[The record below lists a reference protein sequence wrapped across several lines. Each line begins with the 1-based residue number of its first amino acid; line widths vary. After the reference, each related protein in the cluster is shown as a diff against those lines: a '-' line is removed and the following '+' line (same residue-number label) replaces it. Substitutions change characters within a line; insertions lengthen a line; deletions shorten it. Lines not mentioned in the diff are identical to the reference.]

1 MLLQKSGGRICS
13 FSPCIEQV
21 QKTCVELKSCGFTE
35 ITTMECLNREFQV
48 RKISLPVFDSNLDL
62 LAASRKRKLDTED
75 GDTET
80 KADSESRT
88 DEMKDAK
95 FVTGVPLTTM
105 PGHTGF
111 LTFATLP
118 PQL

>member
-1 MLLQKSGGRICS
+1 
-13 FSPCIEQV
+13 
-21 QKTCVELKSCGFTE
+21 
-35 ITTMECLNREFQV
+35 MECLNREFQV
-48 RKISLPVFDSNLDL
+48 RKIALPVFDRNLDPL
-62 LAASRKRKLDTED
+62 VASRKRKLDTED
-75 GDTET
+75 EEKVVKADTET
-80 KADSESRT
+80 Q

>member
-1 MLLQKSGGRICS
+1 
-13 FSPCIEQV
+13 
-21 QKTCVELKSCGFTE
+21 
-35 ITTMECLNREFQV
+35 MEVLNREFQV
-48 RKISLPVFDSNLDL
+48 RKIALPVFDSNLDP
-62 LAASRKRKLDTED
+62 LAASRKRKLDPED
-75 GDTET
+75 SGDAEVKAET
-80 KADSESRT
+80 Q
-88 DEMKDAK
+88 DEVKDAK

>member
-1 MLLQKSGGRICS
+1 
-13 FSPCIEQV
+13 
-21 QKTCVELKSCGFTE
+21 
-35 ITTMECLNREFQV
+35 MECLNREFQV
-48 RKISLPVFDSNLDL
+48 RKIALPVFDSNLDP

-75 GDTET
+75 EEKEVKADTET
-80 KADSESRT
+80 Q

>member
-1 MLLQKSGGRICS
+1 
-13 FSPCIEQV
+13 
-21 QKTCVELKSCGFTE
+21 
-35 ITTMECLNREFQV
+35 MECLNREFQV
-48 RKISLPVFDSNLDL
+48 RKIALPVFDSNLDP
-62 LAASRKRKLDTED
+62 LAASRKRKLDTEEGEKD
-75 GDTET
+75 VKADTET
-80 KADSESRT
+80 Q
-88 DEMKDAK
+88 DEMKEAK

>member
-1 MLLQKSGGRICS
+1 
-13 FSPCIEQV
+13 
-21 QKTCVELKSCGFTE
+21 
-35 ITTMECLNREFQV
+35 MECLNREFQV
-48 RKISLPVFDSNLDL
+48 RKIALPVFDSNLDP
-62 LAASRKRKLDTED
+62 LAASRKRKLDPED
-75 GDTET
+75 SGDAEV
-80 KADSESRT
+80 KADPEPQ
-88 DEMKDAK
+88 DELKDAK

>member
-1 MLLQKSGGRICS
+1 
-13 FSPCIEQV
+13 
-21 QKTCVELKSCGFTE
+21 
-35 ITTMECLNREFQV
+35 MECLNREFQV
-48 RKISLPVFDSNLDL
+48 RKIALPVFDSNLDL
-62 LAASRKRKLDTED
+62 LAASRKRKLDNED
-75 GDTET
+75 GDTE
-80 KADSESRT
+80 ADSVDTKS

>member
-1 MLLQKSGGRICS
+1 
-13 FSPCIEQV
+13 
-21 QKTCVELKSCGFTE
+21 
-35 ITTMECLNREFQV
+35 MECLNREFQV
-48 RKISLPVFDSNLDL
+48 RKIALPVFDSNLDPL
-62 LAASRKRKLDTED
+62 SASRKRKLDTED
-75 GDTET
+75 EEKDV
-80 KADSESRT
+80 KADNET
-88 DEMKDAK
+88 QDELKDAK